1 MYLGLGQIPCLVVS
15 SVAVVESMFKSHD
28 ATFSDRPQTYF
39 RKVQYGDSAMRSLSS
54 AGYGSYWRQVRRMCN
69 TELFSPGTH
78 ASQEGV
84 RREEIQN
91 MLDVLVHECKRRK
104 PIDLGDWLFGVSTN
118 NMTRMLINKRY
129 YGTGAEI
136 PEKKEEFQGMVK
148 SRTRAA
154 GTFVISDFIP
164 SLTFIAK
171 LQGLPKRFR
180 ESHES
185 AKAQMESVLDVEEH
199 RKNAIARAS
208 VDIKSEYSPDFV
220 DVLLKAPLDD
230 GQPLADSDI
239 KFLLTDLM
247 IAGTE
252 TTGITVE
259 WAMVELMLRPE
270 LRKQAQEEIDAVVG
284 ADPERFVQESD
295 IQKLPFLVAI
305 LKETFRV
312 HPVAPLNVM
321 RSSYEP
327 CEFAGYYLPAQ
338 TRLIVNQYA
347 IHRDP
352 SVYENPDKFE
362 PRRFMEN
369 PEVNPL
375 SGRDSYQLIPFGV
388 GRRMCPA
395 SNLAFTMALLMLA
408 NLLHTFDWS
417 FPDGVTADNF
427 DVSEEFLG
435 TVLRKKTPTILMAK
449 PRSHVQ

>member
-1 MYLGLGQIPCLVVS
+1 
-15 SVAVVESMFKSHD
+15 
-28 ATFSDRPQTYF
+28 
-39 RKVQYGDSAMRSLSS
+39 
-54 AGYGSYWRQVRRMCN
+54 
-69 TELFSPGTH
+69 
-78 ASQEGV
+78 
-84 RREEIQN
+84 
-91 MLDVLVHECKRRK
+91 
-104 PIDLGDWLFGVSTN
+104 
-118 NMTRMLINKRY
+118 
-129 YGTGAEI
+129 
-136 PEKKEEFQGMVK
+136 
-148 SRTRAA
+148 
-154 GTFVISDFIP
+154 
-164 SLTFIAK
+164 
-171 LQGLPKRFR
+171 
-180 ESHES
+180 
-185 AKAQMESVLDVEEH
+185 
-199 RKNAIARAS
+199 
-208 VDIKSEYSPDFV
+208 
-220 DVLLKAPLDD
+220 
-230 GQPLADSDI
+230 
-239 KFLLTDLM
+239 
-247 IAGTE
+247 
-252 TTGITVE
+252 
-259 WAMVELMLRPE
+259 MVELMLRPE

-321 RSSYEP
+321 RSYEP